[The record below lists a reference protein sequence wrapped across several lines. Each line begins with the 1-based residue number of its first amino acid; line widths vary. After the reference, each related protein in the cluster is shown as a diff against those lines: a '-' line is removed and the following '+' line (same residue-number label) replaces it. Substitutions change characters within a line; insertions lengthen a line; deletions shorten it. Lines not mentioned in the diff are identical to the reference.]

1 MNKLFNVSFIIFFLK
16 INLEDWKNYYNV
28 TQNKKLD
35 THYVEKVHTEILNDY
50 LENHVFI
57 PS

>member
-1 MNKLFNVSFIIFFLK
+1 MNKLFNVSFIIIFLTRT
-16 INLEDWKNYYNV
+16 LEDWKNYYNV
-28 TQNKKLD
+28 AQNKKLEM
-35 THYVEKVHTEILNDY
+35 HYVEKSHTEILNEY